1 MIQMLS
7 LCFPLQTCREMK
19 VHVSS
24 MTHAAQPCYLEGS
37 HTTLRAAEGAQP
49 EVQEALAV
57 KSNILHICTVLV
69 AVTAAETDFRV
80 VYTISYPSISILG
93 TSFENS
99 KCQLFIRTMKEVY
112 RIASTPKI
120 NKKQQWQEVTS
131 KLRWEITNTRTPHL
145 PPPPWKK
152 SVLFTLPTST
162 SVLLA
167 HTLSKTSCDY
177 WSFLKIHTKLKKPS
191 ANSLE
196 DVLSEGLDGFQYV
209 P

>member
-1 MIQMLS
+1 MLS

-145 PPPPWKK
+145 PPRPEKK
-152 SVLFTLPTST
+152 AFCLHFQ
-162 SVLLA
+162 LA
-167 HTLSKTSCDY
+167 HQYFWLTLYPKHHATTD
-177 WSFLKIHTKLKKPS
+177 
-191 ANSLE
+191 
-196 DVLSEGLDGFQYV
+196 LS
-209 P
+209 